1 MHSYL
6 CKQNICKLITFI
18 ILLLSSYGIKNKR
31 KNKYRMKIFQKAFIT
46 AEKESFQAQFLPKLQ
61 FANSHFKKKYLKFK
75 R

>member
-1 MHSYL
+1 
-6 CKQNICKLITFI
+6 
-18 ILLLSSYGIKNKR
+18 
-31 KNKYRMKIFQKAFIT
+31 MKIFQKAFNT